1 VNRKPVQLLSGS
13 GHPLD
18 QHFAFALDTQL
29 LTVPMID
36 FKLFPNGIPGQTGA
50 AIFTS
55 GPTPSASARQL
66 TEELRLGPLPVQLRL
81 LTINGRAAHSG

>member
-1 VNRKPVQLLSGS
+1 MQLLSGS

-36 FKLFPNGIPGQTGA
+36 FKAFPNGIPGETGA
-50 AIFTS
+50 DISGGFTR
-55 GPTPSASARQL
+55 ASARQL
-66 TEELRLGPLPVQLRL
+66 AEELRLGPLPVHLRL